1 MKIIKIPYTPRPQQK
16 MLHDALDKYRF
27 AVCVMHRRGGKT
39 IFSINHLIKLALTSK
54 KKNFRGVFFSPT
66 RVQAKL
72 IAWDYLKEFSRKI
85 PGMKYNETELRAD
98 FPTNGRITLFGS
110 ENVDASRGQYFDMVV
125 CDEYAQMDSR
135 MFPEIIRP
143 AIADRLGKVCFIGTP
158 AGMNSF
164 YDLYEEAKGLGD
176 WFTCIFKASETKLVT
191 QEELDSA
198 KKLMTED
205 QYAQEF
211 ECSWTAN
218 ISGSV
223 YGKIIQKMED
233 EKKISHFPYDP
244 GYPVD
249 VYFDLGISDQTCLL
263 FTQQIGRALFVI
275 DCYNNSNQSLDHYA
289 DYIKKTNYNIR
300 NYVFPHDVEQR
311 ELSTG
316 HSRKEYAFSMGMR
329 PIKVCPKL
337 PIEDGL
343 HAGQILLAKS
353 FIDRNNCKPFLDS
366 MKWYHRKWMD
376 KQKVFSKPVHDHS
389 SHYADA
395 WRVAAVAIQ
404 ELDLNQNK
412 RMEKLATGTNYNPL
426 EVRI

>member
-1 MKIIKIPYTPRPQQK
+1 M
-16 MLHDALDKYRF
+16 
-27 AVCVMHRRGGKT
+27 
-39 IFSINHLIKLALTSK
+39 
-54 KKNFRGVFFSPT
+54 
-66 RVQAKL
+66 
-72 IAWDYLKEFSRKI
+72 
-85 PGMKYNETELRAD
+85 
-98 FPTNGRITLFGS
+98 
-110 ENVDASRGQYFDMVV
+110 
-125 CDEYAQMDSR
+125 
-135 MFPEIIRP
+135 
-143 AIADRLGKVCFIGTP
+143 
-158 AGMNSF
+158 
-164 YDLYEEAKGLGD
+164 
-176 WFTCIFKASETKLVT
+176 
-191 QEELDSA
+191 
-198 KKLMTED
+198 
-205 QYAQEF
+205 
-211 ECSWTAN
+211 
-218 ISGSV
+218 
-223 YGKIIQKMED
+223 
-233 EKKISHFPYDP
+233 
-244 GYPVD
+244 
-249 VYFDLGISDQTCLL
+249 
-263 FTQQIGRALFVI
+263 
-275 DCYNNSNQSLDHYA
+275 
-289 DYIKKTNYNIR
+289 
-300 NYVFPHDVEQR
+300 FPHDVEQR